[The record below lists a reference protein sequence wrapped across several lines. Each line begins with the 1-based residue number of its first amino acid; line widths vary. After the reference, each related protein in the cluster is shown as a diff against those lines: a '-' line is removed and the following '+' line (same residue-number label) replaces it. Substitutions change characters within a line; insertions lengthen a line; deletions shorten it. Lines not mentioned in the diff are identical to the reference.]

1 MVSAVGNSPSV
12 LAPPQA
18 QPQSSSSPTGV
29 LSSFQQAVSQY
40 MQNTTSG
47 VGGGT
52 GAPPT
57 QALSTDVM
65 SSLMQMQS

>member
-18 QPQSSSSPTGV
+18 KSQSSSPSIGT
-29 LSSFQQAVSQY
+29 SFQQAVSQY

-47 VGGGT
+47 VGGGI
-52 GAPPT
+52 GSNPT

>member
-1 MVSAVGNSPSV
+1 MVSAVGTSPSV

-18 QPQSSSSPTGV
+18 KSQSGSPSIGT
-29 LSSFQQAVSQY
+29 SFQQAVSQY

-47 VGGGT
+47 VGGGI
-52 GAPPT
+52 GSNPT

>member
-12 LAPPQA
+12 LAPPPAKSQSN
-18 QPQSSSSPTGV
+18 SSSTGV
-29 LSSFQQAVSQY
+29 SSFQQAVSQY

-47 VGGGT
+47 VGGGI
-52 GAPPT
+52 GSNPT